1 MYFVLTVAGQHL
13 IMAWIGGDAV
23 ATALGTGW
31 SAEPLHRAGVGKLTR
46 EQTFHGEVSGSKS
59 VVVFAEK

>member
-13 IMAWIGGDAV
+13 IMAWIGGDTV

-46 EQTFHGEVSGSKS
+46 
-59 VVVFAEK
+59 